1 MEEPR
6 SSRRPTTRSSR
17 LVLEH
22 ACRDN
27 NGLYDT
33 LHEVYV
39 EHGEPSAGH
48 RSSVG
53 RPSSSGRQMVA
64 NPPRKDIRHICATMR
79 FVAVGPDEADG
90 TTILV
95 TFMDADGTRSSVP
108 WSVGEDHCRPF
119 RADAAGLAV
128 CVACRT
134 SICSRAATRSTSR
147 RPR

>member
-108 WSVGEDHCRPF
+108 WSVGEDHDRFVRTQPGWQCASRVVRQSV
-119 RADAAGLAV
+119 RA
-128 CVACRT
+128 
-134 SICSRAATRSTSR
+134 
-147 RPR
+147 PRHDRHLE